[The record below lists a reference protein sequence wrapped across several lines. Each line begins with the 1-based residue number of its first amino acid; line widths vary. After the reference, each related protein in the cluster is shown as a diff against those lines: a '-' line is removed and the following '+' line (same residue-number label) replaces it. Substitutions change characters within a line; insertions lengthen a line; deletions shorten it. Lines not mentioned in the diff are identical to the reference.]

1 MLKTL
6 YARLVLWL
14 IQPALSEWGR
24 KEFEASQALGG
35 ACRIQVQTNPTPYQA
50 DLSLL
55 SER

>member
-1 MLKTL
+1 MLKRL